1 LIVKSGADRGHG
13 ASDAAGILSDKL
25 LPAGHC

>member
-1 LIVKSGADRGHG
+1 MLDI
-13 ASDAAGILSDKL
+13 ASKPEQTGKL